1 MTAKHPKF
9 LNKLKKKP
17 LLPLFFNE
25 DLVVCHNIVDA
36 CLANGLEVVEFV
48 DRGASSKKNFS
59 IIKKSLK
66 TDGNIQFG
74 VGSVKTVE
82 DAIEFIDLGADFI
95 VSPFMDKK
103 VGRLCKKNQVP
114 WVPGCGTLSEM
125 IKAVKYGAELVKLF
139 PGSVYGPNFI
149 SSVLAPCPSL
159 RIMPTGGVTTEI
171 GNIKR
176 WMNAGA
182 YCLGMGSKLFPK
194 ELVSSKHSDRLK
206 NHIGDVMK
214 KLESIR

>member
-1 MTAKHPKF
+1 VTAKHPKF

>member
-1 MTAKHPKF
+1 VTPKHPKF

-25 DLVVCHNIVDA
+25 DLVVCHNIVEA
-36 CLANGLEVVEFV
+36 CLTNGLEVVEFV

-74 VGSVKTVE
+74 VGSIKTLE
-82 DAIEFIDLGADFI
+82 DAKEFIDLGADFI

-103 VGRLCKKNQVP
+103 IGKVCKKNHVP
-114 WVPGCGTLSEM
+114 WIPGCGTLSEM
-125 IKAVKYGAELVKLF
+125 IKSVKYGAELVKLF

-159 RIMPTGGVTTEI
+159 KIMPTGGVTTETD
-171 GNIKR
+171 NMKR

-182 YCLGMGSKLFPK
+182 YCLGMGSKLFPE
-194 ELVSSKHSDRLK
+194 ELVASKHSDKLK

>member
-66 TDGNIQFG
+66 TDGSIQFG
-74 VGSVKTVE
+74 VGSIKTVE

-103 VGRLCKKNQVP
+103 VGKVCKKNQVP

-206 NHIGDVMK
+206 NHIDDVVK
-214 KLESIR
+214 KLESVR